1 MQHLH
6 ELAKAHLSFLCEKIT
21 NRCVGSKG
29 NLSATNFFSEQLENY
44 NWQVERQAFEAFDW
58 ESEYACI
65 EIGELVLKAFSSPYS
80 NSCNLKT
87 EVEIVSTIEELKKTD
102 TVDKILI
109 VKGELSIEQLMPK
122 NFVFY
127 NPDHH
132 KNILA
137 SLENSRAL
145 AFIFIVGKSGFYEGG
160 EYPFPIIED
169 GDFMIPSV
177 FISEEDGEQLLMH
190 KPKML
195 KLISRTKKIPSKG
208 YNVIGR
214 QGHGNGKRI
223 TITAHIDAKK
233 GSSGAID
240 NGTGVVTML
249 LLSELL
255 KDYIGN
261 YQIELVALNGEDY
274 YSVPGQMTYLKN
286 NKDNFSDIA
295 LNINIDGAGLNIGK
309 TAYALINL
317 PDVQINK
324 ARDVFKQFSGFV
336 EGKPWLQGD
345 HSMFLQFGVPAIAIS
360 SEWLLDNL
368 QTQRITHTENDTMSR
383 VDLDKVIEL
392 ANAICTLIYKL

>member
-1 MQHLH
+1 MQHLK
-6 ELAKAHLSFLCEKIT
+6 ELAKAHLSFFCEKIT

-29 NLSATNFFSEQLENY
+29 NLSATDFFGKQLESS
-44 NWQVERQAFEAFDW
+44 NWQIERQAFEAFDW

-65 EIGELVLKAFSSPYS
+65 DTGELVLKAFSSPYS
-80 NSCNLKT
+80 NSCNLKS
-87 EVEIVSTIEELKKTD
+87 EVEIVSTLEELKKTD
-102 TVDKILI
+102 AAHKILI
-109 VKGELSIEQLMPK
+109 VKGALAIEQLMPK

-132 KNILA
+132 KNIIA
-137 SLENSRAL
+137 SLENSRAQ
-145 AFIFIVGKSGFYEGG
+145 AFIFIVGKSGFCEGG

-169 GDFMIPSV
+169 GDFMVPSV
-177 FISEEDGEQLLMH
+177 FISEEDGEQLLLR
-190 KPKML
+190 KPKRL
-195 KLISRTKKIPSKG
+195 KLISRTKKTPSKG

-214 QGHGNGKRI
+214 RGNRNGKRI

-233 GSSGAID
+233 GSPGAID
-240 NGTGVVTML
+240 NGTGVVAMI

-255 KDYIGN
+255 KDYTGK

-295 LNINIDGAGLNIGK
+295 LNINIDGAGLNKGK
-309 TAYALINL
+309 TAYTLINL
-317 PDVQINK
+317 PDARTDYV
-324 ARDVFKQFSGFV
+324 RDVFKHFPGFV
-336 EGKPWLQGD
+336 EGKPWVQGD

-368 QTQRITHTENDTMSR
+368 QTQRITHTENDTVSR

-392 ANAICTLIYKL
+392 GNAICTLICKL